1 MLSQLFWGEQ
11 CATVLP
17 IHNRT
22 KREAILLLDWFS
34 RFLYDFG
41 RKYVIKKHKSCS
53 QRSKNCLQLLEI
65 SIKKCACGDS
75 WEQFQHNAETR
86 GCFFK
91 NDTSEGSGF
100 LKNRWVRPK
109 INAKAI
115 HWERNLQVAIS
126 GHGDCC
132 GYLWSFAFEMMN
144 LFQRDSQQSSGEMH
158 WVVLRAEQKLQVWAP
173 EHWSAHQHFVA
184 SFESFICCFQSLQ
197 PVFLVQF
204 LKRLPAHTPWLPPL
218 LRLPWDFNFRS
229 ISMYQTHL
237 HTHFSHLGHAFERLK
252 HLFWFGLS
260 KVQAIN
266 SAGYVF
272 HDKLIIMP
280 SSHLRALPGEI
291 KWKKWLD
298 YLYWLLIKRYYACLV
313 EKTMSLLHLSTC
325 KSAPFS
331 PRTGLSAGSVY
342 I

>member
-1 MLSQLFWGEQ
+1 
-11 CATVLP
+11 
-17 IHNRT
+17 
-22 KREAILLLDWFS
+22 
-34 RFLYDFG
+34 
-41 RKYVIKKHKSCS
+41 
-53 QRSKNCLQLLEI
+53 
-65 SIKKCACGDS
+65 
-75 WEQFQHNAETR
+75 
-86 GCFFK
+86 
-91 NDTSEGSGF
+91 
-100 LKNRWVRPK
+100 
-109 INAKAI
+109 
-115 HWERNLQVAIS
+115 
-126 GHGDCC
+126 
-132 GYLWSFAFEMMN
+132 MMN

-291 KWKKWLD
+291 KWKKWLN

-313 EKTMSLLHLSTC
+313 EKQCLCCISLRVKVHHFPADKTFRRQC
-325 KSAPFS
+325 
-331 PRTGLSAGSVY
+331 VCVCIY
-342 I
+342 IYIYIYIKRNVFGDTIANYECNILLLTIYQINLWI

>member
-1 MLSQLFWGEQ
+1 
-11 CATVLP
+11 
-17 IHNRT
+17 
-22 KREAILLLDWFS
+22 
-34 RFLYDFG
+34 
-41 RKYVIKKHKSCS
+41 
-53 QRSKNCLQLLEI
+53 
-65 SIKKCACGDS
+65 
-75 WEQFQHNAETR
+75 
-86 GCFFK
+86 
-91 NDTSEGSGF
+91 
-100 LKNRWVRPK
+100 
-109 INAKAI
+109 
-115 HWERNLQVAIS
+115 
-126 GHGDCC
+126 
-132 GYLWSFAFEMMN
+132 MMN

-229 ISMYQTHL
+229 INMYQTHL

-280 SSHLRALPGEI
+280 SSHLRALHGEI
-291 KWKKWLD
+291 KWEKWLN
-298 YLYWLLIKRYYACLV
+298 YLYWLLIKRYNACLV
-313 EKTMSLLHLSTC
+313 EKQCLCCIFLRVKRDICMKKAELFPCTTYNALRHKHQICLSTFV
-325 KSAPFS
+325 KKQAKKERKWNILPM
-331 PRTGLSAGSVY
+331 PL
-342 I
+342 